1 MSDLSFLSSSE
12 ESRRFRTAGNYE
24 ETARENRI
32 WPMNALSRTVN
43 QTVTWQQ
50 WLSSKP
56 TNELRWRRFCHTV
69 DQTSN
74 SIYFLICIFIVG
86 AFIVLSVCT
95 NVPACIIL
103 FMLENTCKPIRLFIA
118 WKQCIV
124 ESHKNMN
131 RSRLKNKRKI
141 KWLFFFLVYST
152 FSWLFFFFE
161 VIFILSLSDLKIKRK
176 INYQ

>member
-1 MSDLSFLSSSE
+1 MGNVSNLSELSFLSLSE

-24 ETARENRI
+24 ETARENWI
-32 WPMNALSRTVN
+32 CPMNALTRTVN

-86 AFIVLSVCT
+86 AFIVISVCT
-95 NVPACIIL
+95 NLSACIIL
-103 FMLENTCKPIRLFIA
+103 FMLENTCMLIRLFIA

-141 KWLFFFLVYST
+141 KWIVCFLFYIFMTFFCFV
-152 FSWLFFFFE
+152 F
-161 VIFILSLSDLKIKRK
+161 
-176 INYQ
+176 